1 MNWKCKQKKR
11 LSPATNFG
19 KSLLNNNANFV
30 IQFIIH
36 LQSADVNHLSS
47 DEMKP

>member
-19 KSLLNNNANFV
+19 KSLLNNNANVV
-30 IQFIIH
+30 ILFIIH
-36 LQSADVNHLSS
+36 HESINVNYLSNN
-47 DEMKP
+47 